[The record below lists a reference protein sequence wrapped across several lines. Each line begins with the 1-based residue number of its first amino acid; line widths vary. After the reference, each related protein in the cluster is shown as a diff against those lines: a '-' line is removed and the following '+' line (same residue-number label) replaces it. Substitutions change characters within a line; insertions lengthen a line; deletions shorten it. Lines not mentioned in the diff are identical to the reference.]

1 MNRRQAISLG
11 AAAAVAIPAGLIW
24 WNKSALS
31 KPTAWNE
38 NRQAI
43 LEAAV
48 DAIIPETKTPGAKSL
63 GVDRY
68 VAKVVQDCLD
78 AEKQALFSNSLVAL
92 DKAAK
97 KQFSKA
103 FKLLSASER
112 IAVLKAYPEE
122 DGFTG
127 MLKGLTVR
135 GYNTSEYV
143 MTNIQQFEF
152 IPGRYIGCVDLNQE
166 NNNA

>member
-1 MNRRQAISLG
+1 MNRRQAIGLG

-24 WNKSALS
+24 WNKSKIGDSSFL
-31 KPTAWNE
+31 NE

-48 DAIIPETKTPGAKSL
+48 DAIIPETQTPGAKSL
-63 GVDRY
+63 GVDRF
-68 VAKVVQDCLD
+68 VVKIVQDCLGAD
-78 AEKQALFSNSLVAL
+78 QQTLFSDGLVEL

-103 FKLLSASER
+103 FKLLSPAER
-112 IAVLKAYPEE
+112 IEVLKAFPTE
-122 DGFTG
+122 DGLVSL
-127 MLKGLTVR
+127 LKGLTVR

-143 MTNIQQFEF
+143 MTHVQHFEF
-152 IPGRYIGCVDLNQE
+152 IPGRYLGCVNLNQD
-166 NNNA
+166 NNA